1 MIYSAR
7 LHIILLPKRWTD
19 ERTKQTFYAKSLY
32 ILRPS
37 LYAQTAIPTA
47 AFGFKHGGRVFLS
60 DGNKK
65 QKTAVP
71 IERKENFLQQAA
83 FAPAV
88 GFGQKKRA
96 VSFDT
101 ALDFYYYLIR
111 LWIYSKLFLAL

>member
-1 MIYSAR
+1 M
-7 LHIILLPKRWTD
+7 HKR
-19 ERTKQTFYAKSLY
+19 QF
-32 ILRPS
+32 RPPLS
-37 LYAQTAIPTA
+37 VLSTAV
-47 AFGFKHGGRVFLS
+47 GLCLS
-60 DGNKK
+60 VSNKK
-65 QKTAVP
+65 AITAVP

-88 GFGQKKRA
+88 GFGRKKRA